1 MTIIRG
7 ILPALLTPLT
17 EQGQI
22 HTEALRTLTK
32 YLIGQG
38 VHGFFVTGGTGE
50 GLLLDPDER
59 KLVLETVLDEV
70 NGQVPVIAHIGAL
83 ATRTAADLAA
93 HAASAGVAAIAAV
106 PPFYFGVDPLAL
118 QAHYRLIAEAAN
130 GLPLWVYHIPGSTGV
145 NITPEVLATLLE
157 IDEVHGIKYSSHN
170 FYQMRT
176 IIEMT
181 AQRDFSVLSGPDEM
195 CLPAL
200 TMGAH
205 GAIGATYNLI
215 PRHFVDLYDAY
226 QAGDLERAQELQ
238 YAANRVIHALL
249 ATPMFAGLKL
259 LVSDV
264 IGIDCGVPRR
274 PLPSLT
280 PEQATQLRAAMAETS
295 LAEMTGALS

>member
-7 ILPALLTPLT
+7 ILPALLTPFT
-17 EQGQI
+17 EQGQVN
-22 HTEALRTLTK
+22 TEALRTLTK

-50 GLLLDPDER
+50 GVLLDPDER

-70 NGQVPVIAHIGAL
+70 NGQVPVIAHVGAL

-93 HAASAGVAAIAAV
+93 HAASAGATAIAAV
-106 PPFYFGVDPLAL
+106 PPFYFGVDTLAL
-118 QAHYRLIAEAAN
+118 QAHYRLIAEAAS
-130 GLPLWVYHIPGSTGV
+130 GLPLWVYHIPGATGV
-145 NITPEVLATLLE
+145 NLTPEVLATLLE
-157 IDEVHGIKYSSHN
+157 IDQVHGIKYSSHN

-176 IIEMT
+176 MIEMT
-181 AQRDFSVLSGPDEM
+181 AERDFSVLSGPDEM

-215 PRHFVDLYDAY
+215 PRHFVELYDAY

-274 PLPSLT
+274 PLPPLT
-280 PEQATQLRAAMAETS
+280 PEQAASLRAAMAETS
-295 LAEMTGALS
+295 LAAMTSGR